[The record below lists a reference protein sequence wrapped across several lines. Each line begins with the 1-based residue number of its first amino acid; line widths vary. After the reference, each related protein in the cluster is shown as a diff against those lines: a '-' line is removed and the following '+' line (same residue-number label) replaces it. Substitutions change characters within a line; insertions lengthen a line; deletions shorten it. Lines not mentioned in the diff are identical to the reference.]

1 MNKIQQKYSAF
12 MESVCTQFNCKQA
25 LPALKQGFKAFCES
39 VDVDY
44 DPFDID
50 NMVANASDAEFGA
63 ENNDSRYNIDR
74 VTGQGSV
81 DFDEGDAD
89 DTNVAIVA
97 QRLAKRLQTLFERNR
112 NRGNLTV
119 IPSEHR
125 NNCLE
130 IQNNGYFMGMVE
142 VTGNTVK
149 ATYPGH
155 CQAPYNLDSI
165 RDLKDGI
172 SEFDLDEPQLA
183 DKVAEIYLTKA
194 LEFDYDRRH
203 ADYVDDFVYSRRV
216 LNAGA
221 DMNDDEFADALRNN
235 KFDHLRYKNAEV

>member
-1 MNKIQQKYSAF
+1 MNKIQQKYNAF
-12 MESVCTQFNCKQA
+12 MESVCAQFNCKQA
-25 LPALKQGFKAFCES
+25 LPALRQGFKAFCEA

-81 DFDEGDAD
+81 DFDEGDTD
-89 DTNVAIVA
+89 DTNVALVA
-97 QRLAKRLQTLFERNR
+97 QRLAKRLQTLFDRNT

-119 IPSEHR
+119 IPNEYR
-125 NNCLE
+125 NNYLE
-130 IQNNGYFMGMVE
+130 IRSNGHFMGTVV

-155 CQAPYNLDSI
+155 CEDLHNLYSI
-165 RDLKDGI
+165 GDLRDGM
-172 SEFDLDEPQLA
+172 SEFDLDDPQLA
-183 DKVAEIYLTKA
+183 DKVADVYLTKA
-194 LEFDYDRRH
+194 PTFDYDRRQT
-203 ADYVDDFVYSRRV
+203 DCVDDSVYSRRV

-221 DMNDDEFADALRNN
+221 DMNDEDFANALHNN
-235 KFDHLRYKNAEV
+235 KFEHLRYKNIED

>member
-1 MNKIQQKYSAF
+1 MNKIQQKYNAF

-25 LPALKQGFKAFCES
+25 LPALRQGFKAFCEA

-89 DTNVAIVA
+89 DTNVALVT
-97 QRLAKRLQTLFERNR
+97 QRLAKRLQVLFDRESYRALSARLDDRHDNWIAI
-112 NRGNLTV
+112 NVDG
-119 IPSEHR
+119 I
-125 NNCLE
+125 
-130 IQNNGYFMGMVE
+130 YMGMV
-142 VTGNTVK
+142 VVSGNTVT
-149 ATYPGH
+149 AEYPEF
-155 CQAPYNLDSI
+155 
-165 RDLKDGI
+165 
-172 SEFDLDEPQLA
+172 SEGNGRSLPFGGVKCSVSKFDLDDPQLA
-183 DKVAEIYLTKA
+183 DNVAAVYLDRAMSVSSKVNELSREPYEATRA
-194 LEFDYDRRH
+194 RH
-203 ADYVDDFVYSRRV
+203 QKI

-221 DMNDDEFADALRNN
+221 DMNDDEFANALRNHE
-235 KFDHLRYKNAEV
+235 FDNL